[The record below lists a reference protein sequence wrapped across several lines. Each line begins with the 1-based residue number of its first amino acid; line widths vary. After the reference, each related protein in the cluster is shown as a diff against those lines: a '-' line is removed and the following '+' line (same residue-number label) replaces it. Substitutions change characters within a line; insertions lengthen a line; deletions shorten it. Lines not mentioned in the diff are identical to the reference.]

1 MTQDLKLGISWMNCR
16 MNGRYWESM
25 NVFIKSAM
33 TQLFC
38 FFNFFDKYPKL
49 PSISSCV
56 CPTTRNP
63 NWISLKFLWAINKE
77 RNVIGDDSCY
87 LSHNC
92 PFKEVTSLAMASH
105 PQFCSQAFNAFKQ
118 RKLPC
123 KICWKNAFWGSNSN
137 KTPNSLIGSFQDYET
152 SGEATQSWN

>member
-1 MTQDLKLGISWMNCR
+1 
-16 MNGRYWESM
+16 
-25 NVFIKSAM
+25 
-33 TQLFC
+33 
-38 FFNFFDKYPKL
+38 
-49 PSISSCV
+49 
-56 CPTTRNP
+56 
-63 NWISLKFLWAINKE
+63 LWAINKE

-152 SGEATQSWN
+152 SGEATQS